1 MKSVIWSVA
10 VVAAL
15 VAGPVNAGTMAPRQ
29 AAAKSSDKALDES
42 IENKI
47 KAYSSLKNYDID
59 VDVSDGV
66 ATLTGTVATE
76 AERAK
81 ASQLANVSGVS
92 RVDNR
97 IIVDLGAASKG
108 TAGTLKDKTKEG
120 AEKTRETAKEGAEKT
135 KSGAQKVGEK
145 TKSGAEKVG
154 EKTKE
159 GASKTGEAVTD
170 GYITTRVK
178 SRFVGEDLLKD
189 SDINVDTDNHVVTLK
204 GTVASA
210 AGRAK
215 AISIAKNTEGVRR
228 VVDQLTVGPKSKS

>member
-1 MKSVIWSVA
+1 SLRIRMGCGRSRVSASWCVGCSSFPGTVCLRTRPLLEGEGMKSVIWSVA

-47 KAYSSLKNYDID
+47 KADSSLKKYDID

-120 AEKTRETAKEGAEKT
+120 AEKTRETAK
-135 KSGAQKVGEK
+135 
-145 TKSGAEKVG
+145 
-154 EKTKE
+154 
-159 GASKTGEAVTD
+159 
-170 GYITTRVK
+170 
-178 SRFVGEDLLKD
+178 
-189 SDINVDTDNHVVTLK
+189 
-204 GTVASA
+204 
-210 AGRAK
+210 
-215 AISIAKNTEGVRR
+215 
-228 VVDQLTVGPKSKS
+228 